1 MSSSKEQPWT
11 IRRLIQWGSDWLG
24 QQEIENPRLDVELL
38 LADALSLTRMDLFLD
53 MDRPLDQQELG
64 AFKNRIKRRSQR
76 EPVAYI
82 VGMRGFWKQDFHVE
96 NSVLIPRPETETLV
110 DSVLS
115 LYPQRDA
122 TLKILDI
129 GIGSGAILLSLLN
142 EFPNAVGVGV
152 DISEDA
158 LRVAGINRDKFKLG
172 QRVTLVA
179 GDITS
184 PLPSDAKYDL
194 IVSNPPY
201 IVSDELEKLQPE
213 VKDKE
218 PRLALDGGKDG
229 LDIYRPLIPQA
240 YKILNSSGWLV
251 VEIGYDQ
258 GKSVSDLFKLA
269 GLKDV
274 SVIKDYGQRDR
285 VVMGIKGS

>member
-1 MSSSKEQPWT
+1 VSSSKDQPWT
-11 IRRLIQWGSDWLG
+11 IRRLIQWGSEWLG

-82 VGMRGFWKQDFHVE
+82 IGVRGFWKQDFHVE
-96 NSVLIPRPETETLV
+96 KSVLIPRPETETLV

-115 LYPQRDA
+115 LYPQHDA
-122 TLKILDI
+122 NLEILDI
-129 GIGSGAILLSLLN
+129 GIGSGAILFSLLN

-152 DISEDA
+152 DISKDA
-158 LRVAGINRDKFKLG
+158 LQVAEINRDKFKLG
-172 QRVTLVA
+172 ERITLLS

-184 PLPSDAKYDL
+184 PLPSGSQFDL

-201 IVSDELEKLQPE
+201 IVRDELEKLQPE

-218 PRLALDGGKDG
+218 PRLALDGGTDG

-240 YKILNSSGWLV
+240 YKFLKSSGWLV

-258 GKSVSDLFKLA
+258 GESVSDLFKQA
-269 GLKDV
+269 GLKEV
-274 SVIKDYGQRDR
+274 VVVKDYGQRDR
-285 VVMGIKGS
+285 VVMGFK